1 MSQSRSWWWVA
12 PITIVTIATLGLPR
26 PGSTASLQLFWSDQ
40 RDILKDKLLA
50 RGYDTMTREVA
61 AILAD
66 AGIDVSWS
74 PLTQEALDSKG
85 IVVVLTPAEATNW
98 GLPSETLGAVMGR
111 DGPVACVY
119 VFYPAVARMLR
130 ARRSTARSTRDFHDL
145 GKAIGRVASHEIVHA
160 MTPEL
165 PHAGSGL
172 MMAHLTREALRRSA
186 LRLSARTA
194 TAVSTALTDRS
205 PRR

>member
-1 MSQSRSWWWVA
+1 MLQTRFWWLVA
-12 PITIVTIATLGLPR
+12 LVTTATLGLPR

-40 RDILKDKLLA
+40 RNLLKDKLLA

-66 AGIDVSWS
+66 AGINVSWS

-111 DGPVACVY
+111 DGPIACVY
-119 VFYPAVARMLR
+119 MFYPAVARMLHIG
-130 ARRSTARSTRDFHDL
+130 RSSTRSTRDFHDL

-165 PHAGSGL
+165 PHAAGSGL
-172 MMAHLTREALRRSA
+172 MMARLTRDALRRSD
-186 LRLSARTA
+186 LRLSTRTA
-194 TAVSTALTDRS
+194 KAVSTALTDRS

>member
-12 PITIVTIATLGLPR
+12 LVTIVTLGLPR

-40 RDILKDKLLA
+40 RDLLKDKLLA

-74 PLTQEALDSKG
+74 TLTQEALDSTG

-98 GLPSETLGAVMGR
+98 GLPAGTLGAVIGR
-111 DGPVACVY
+111 DGPVAKR
-119 VFYPAVARMLR
+119 P
-130 ARRSTARSTRDFHDL
+130 
-145 GKAIGRVASHEIVHA
+145 
-160 MTPEL
+160 
-165 PHAGSGL
+165 SG
-172 MMAHLTREALRRSA
+172 MEREPNF
-186 LRLSARTA
+186 
-194 TAVSTALTDRS
+194 
-205 PRR
+205 PRRAKVHLDIADDE

>member
-1 MSQSRSWWWVA
+1 MLPKTRFWWWVA
-12 PITIVTIATLGLPR
+12 LATIATLACPR

-40 RDILKDKLLA
+40 RDLLKDKLLA
-50 RGYDTMTREVA
+50 RGYETMTRELA

-74 PLTQEALDSKG
+74 PLTKEALDGKG

-98 GLPSETLGAVMGR
+98 SLPAATLGAFLGR
-111 DGPVACVY
+111 DGPLACVY

-130 ARRSTARSTRDFHDL
+130 VRRTATRTTRDFHDL

-165 PHAGSGL
+165 PHSGSGL
-172 MMAHLTREALRRSA
+172 MMANLTRDALRRSD
-186 LRLSARTA
+186 LRLSTQTA
-194 TAVSTALTDRS
+194 TAVSTALMDRS
-205 PRR
+205 PKR